1 MRDSWKLP
9 SNDYS
14 FLCWCS
20 DYAGK
25 SCSTIWV
32 LSSTFLLIMLCKKI
46 QHLWMRSLV
55 WPLKWKLLSSTSLK
69 FCLLCCTVSVQGGS
83 NFSVCENLE
92 WCDHWNES
100 QRAVLLCGTVYYAL
114 HGCSNFLY
122 FLVKTKVRRL
132 SMHIYIPGWLGF
144 SSSSL
149 TLSAGPVDELLAEL
163 WNHG

>member
-1 MRDSWKLP
+1 MFR
-9 SNDYS
+9 
-14 FLCWCS
+14 LCWKKLFNHLGTEQYLPVY
-20 DYAGK
+20 YAVQED
-25 SCSTIWV
+25 STSVDEI
-32 LSSTFLLIMLCKKI
+32 
-46 QHLWMRSLV
+46 LV

-163 WNHG
+163 CNHG